1 MLLAALLAATAL
13 HFGGLTS
20 ATTCIPG
27 PVGGDRL
34 TSYHLRWTA
43 ATGAERIVYDVF
55 QATAQGAENY
65 AKPTY
70 VTRPGATTFTT
81 PPLASAQ
88 AYYFVVRAGSRDRNR
103 HERRGV
109 NLCL

>member
-1 MLLAALLAATAL
+1 MLLAALFAATAL

-20 ATTCIPG
+20 ATTCVPG
-27 PVGGDRL
+27 PIAGDRL

-43 ATGAERIVYDVF
+43 ATRGGRIVYRVF
-55 QATAQGAENY
+55 RATAPGAENY

-70 VTRPGATTFTT
+70 LTRPGATTFTT
-81 PPLASAQ
+81 PPLPTAK
-88 AYYFVVRAGSRDRNR
+88 AYYFVVRAGSVDHNR
-103 HERRGV
+103 RERQGV

>member
-13 HFGGLTS
+13 HFAGLTS
-20 ATTCIPG
+20 ATTCVPG
-27 PVGGDRL
+27 PVGGDRM

-43 ATGAERIVYDVF
+43 ATGAPTVVYRIY
-55 QATAQGAENY
+55 QSTAPGKQSF

-70 VTRPGATTFTT
+70 VTRSVGFTT
-81 PPLASAQ
+81 PPLPTTQ
-88 AYYFVVRAGSRDRNR
+88 AFWFVVRAGPIDRNR
-103 HERRGV
+103 VERRGV

>member
-13 HFGGLTS
+13 HFAGLTS
-20 ATTCIPG
+20 ATTCVPG
-27 PVGGDRL
+27 PIGGDRT

-43 ATGAERIVYDVF
+43 ASGAPHAVYRVY
-55 QATAQGAENY
+55 QATTPGAENY

-70 VTRPGATTFTT
+70 VTKPGATTFTT
-81 PPLASAQ
+81 PPLPTTQ
-88 AYYFVVRAGSRDRNR
+88 AYYFVVRAGLWDHNR
-103 HERRGV
+103 RERQGM